1 MWQILDG
8 WWISKMWSLGEYGR
22 IEKIPGAKPSDT
34 PSGFNLYYQE
44 VKANTASTAFLRLM
58 GS

>member
-1 MWQILDG
+1 
-8 WWISKMWSLGEYGR
+8 MWSLGEYGR